1 MIDFAQKTY
10 YNICMNWKWKWQSKV
25 KRWLKDYEIAL
36 LTIGFLMLAL
46 LLMAYEEKQ
55 NQAKPE
61 IVLDKPIKTI
71 I

>member
-1 MIDFAQKTY
+1 
-10 YNICMNWKWKWQSKV
+10 MNWKWKWQSKV

-55 NQAKPE
+55 NQAKHE

>member
-1 MIDFAQKTY
+1 
-10 YNICMNWKWKWQSKV
+10 MNWKWKWQSKV

-55 NQAKPE
+55 NQAKHE

-71 I
+71 L